1 MSISFTQIIGLLKAN
16 ALGMVVA
23 LVLGPLAVWLAI
35 RMKLVDIPG
44 SAAHKSHL
52 LPTPM
57 AGGIVLTLSL
67 ILFIPVFHLWQKP
80 VSAILTAAIIIFIF
94 GLLDDA
100 KRLSP
105 PQKLIGQVLGSIL
118 LIALGVSVHIFEGFS
133 FPFLSEKMITVLD
146 WGVTVFWIVGITNAF
161 NFVDSMDGLA
171 VGIAGI
177 AFAFLMGMALVA
189 QQIFLA
195 NFSALCLGICIGM
208 YFFNVSPARFFL
220 GDAGAQTLGFILA
233 AVAIVYTPQNLPQGS
248 SWFVPIMVLGIPI
261 FDTTL
266 VVISRLRRHQPIYLA
281 DQTHTFH
288 RLVALGVNPRRAV
301 VTIHLGSLAL
311 CLLAFIALSLTPWMA
326 NLIFGVVLCAGFV
339 ALFFLGR
346 GTPNLEAD
354 SQNE

>member
-1 MSISFTQIIGLLKAN
+1 MSISFIQIIGLLKAN
-16 ALGMVVA
+16 ALGMAVA
-23 LVLGPLAVWLAI
+23 LLLGPLAVWLAM
-35 RMKLVDIPG
+35 RMKLVDVPG

-57 AGGIVLTLSL
+57 AGGIVLALSL
-67 ILFIPVFHLWQKP
+67 ILFIPIFHLWQKP
-80 VSAILTAAIIIFIF
+80 ILAILTAAIIIFIF

-100 KRLSP
+100 KKLSP

-118 LIALGVSVHIFEGFS
+118 LIALGVSVHILEGF
-133 FPFLSEKMITVLD
+133 PIHFLSEKVVIVLD
-146 WGVTVFWIVGITNAF
+146 WGVTLFWMVGITNAF

-177 AFAFLMGMALVA
+177 NFAFLMGMALISG
-189 QQIFLA
+189 QLLLS
-195 NFSALCLGICIGM
+195 NFNALCLGICIGM

-233 AVAIVYTPQNLPQGS
+233 AVAIINGPENLPQGS
-248 SWFVPIMVLGIPI
+248 SWFVPIMVLGVPI

-266 VVISRLRRHQPIYLA
+266 VVISRLRRHKPIYLA
-281 DQTHTFH
+281 DQTHTYH
-288 RLVALGVNPRRAV
+288 RLVALGVNPNRAV
-301 VTIHLGSLAL
+301 VTIHLGALAL
-311 CLLAFIALSLTPWMA
+311 CLLAFIALSLTPWLA

-346 GTPNLEAD
+346 GNPQ
-354 SQNE
+354 S